1 MQQGSLAL
9 GLMLFCLAFD
19 LVSLT
24 GVDIFND
31 RNQIRGQIRC
41 KVNQTDPVTWFK
53 DGVNLTRNINNGEY
67 KEGRDDNNGHPTLE
81 FNFTTDSE
89 GKYSCIDETKPAPL
103 SKLA

>member
-24 GVDIFND
+24 GVEIFVD
-31 RNQIRGQIRC
+31 RNQIRC
-41 KVNQTDPVTWFK
+41 KDNQTDPVTWFK
-53 DGVNLTRNINNGEY
+53 DGVNLTQNINNGEY
-67 KEGRDDNNGHPTLE
+67 EKGRDTDNGHPTLK

-89 GKYSCIDETKPAPL
+89 GQYSCIDEANSSTL

>member
-1 MQQGSLAL
+1 MHGSLAL

-24 GVDIFND
+24 EVDIF
-31 RNQIRGQIRC
+31 RNQIRC
-41 KVNQTDPVTWFK
+41 KDNQTDPVTWFK

-67 KEGRDDNNGHPTLE
+67 EKGRDTDNGHPTLT

-89 GKYSCIDETKPAPL
+89 GKYSCIDKAISSPL

>member
-1 MQQGSLAL
+1 MHGSLAL

-24 GVDIFND
+24 EVDIFND
-31 RNQIRGQIRC
+31 RNQIRC
-41 KVNQTDPVTWFK
+41 KDNQTDPVTWFK

-67 KEGRDDNNGHPTLE
+67 EKGRDTDNGHPTLT

-89 GKYSCIDETKPAPL
+89 GKYSCIDKAISSPL

>member
-24 GVDIFND
+24 GVEIFMD
-31 RNQIRGQIRC
+31 RNQIRC

-67 KEGRDDNNGHPTLE
+67 KEGRDDNNDHPTLK

-89 GKYSCIDETKPAPL
+89 GKYSCINETKPNTL

>member
-24 GVDIFND
+24 EVDIFMD
-31 RNQIRGQIRC
+31 RNQIRC

-67 KEGRDDNNGHPTLE
+67 KEGRDDNNGRPTLK

-89 GKYSCIDETKPAPL
+89 GKYSCIDKTNPSPL